1 MRRVAL
7 ALALVAVACGGSSAA
22 QLPLAETL
30 ATAGNQFDALTS
42 VRFSIEVD
50 GVPVYFNDDGTLAA
64 TSADGQYSASP
75 GSFQAVVDVTAFGLA
90 TQLGAISVGV
100 DRWITNPVTGD
111 WELLAIDVGFNPLV
125 LFDPDDGVGA
135 TVRELDAT
143 LIDFGD
149 RYHIQGEVGGPTV
162 KVLTAGLVAE
172 GELDVDL
179 FIDADSLQIVELAFD
194 VEGAEG
200 ISEWTIGFSEFD
212 KPVTIE
218 PPEL

>member
-1 MRRVAL
+1 MLRVPL

-22 QLPLAETL
+22 ELPLEEAL
-30 ATAGNQFDALTS
+30 ATAGSQFDSLTS
-42 VRFSIEVD
+42 VRFSIMVD
-50 GVPVYFNDDGTLAA
+50 GVPVFFDDDGTLAA
-64 TSADGQYSASP
+64 TSADGQYSAP
-75 GSFQAVVDVTAFGLA
+75 GSFQAVVDVTAFGLS
-90 TQLGAISVGV
+90 TQLGAISVGA

-111 WELLAIDVGFNPLV
+111 WELLAFDVGFNPLV
-125 LFDPDDGVGA
+125 LFDPDEGVGA
-135 TVRELDAT
+135 TVQQLDAT
-143 LIDFGD
+143 LIEFGD

-179 FIDADSLQIVELAFD
+179 FIDAESLQIVELSFD
-194 VEGAEG
+194 VAGAEG
-200 ISEWTIGFSEFD
+200 VSEWTIEFSEFD

>member
-1 MRRVAL
+1 MLRVPIAL
-7 ALALVAVACGGSSAA
+7 ALIVAACGGSSAA
-22 QLPLAETL
+22 QLPLDEAL
-30 ATAGNQFDALTS
+30 ATAGRQFDALNS
-42 VRFSIEVD
+42 VRFSITVD
-50 GVPVYFNDDGTLAA
+50 GVPAYFDDDGTLAA
-64 TSADGQYSASP
+64 TSADGQYSAP
-75 GSFQAVVDVTAFGLA
+75 GSFQAVVDVTAFGLS
-90 TQLGAISVGV
+90 TQLGAISVGA
-100 DRWITNPVTGD
+100 DRWITNPVSGD
-111 WELLAIDVGFNPLV
+111 WALLPFGTGFDPLV
-125 LFDPDDGVGA
+125 LFDPDEGVGS
-135 TVRELDAT
+135 TVRRLDAT

-194 VEGAEG
+194 VEGTDG
-200 ISEWTIGFSEFD
+200 VSEWTIEFSEFD